1 MDRDEGLDKDRN
13 RRYETANALA
23 HDLERYL
30 ADEPVQAGPPSLAY
44 RLRKFVKR
52 KKRTVATGVVLGMV
66 TLGAIAATA
75 GSIGWAIRDRQAR
88 EGVIEE
94 HAVQAIEI
102 AENSLSKGDMGEA
115 STFMQQAEAVLA
127 TSVPRPEVRD
137 RFREDQKL
145 LSQLGAEYDLANQ
158 FNQYKVEDI
167 YFVNAELE
175 VKCREM
181 VRLLPK
187 HCAHPRL
194 SRRKPRTPG
203 EAY

>member
-1 MDRDEGLDKDRN
+1 MLRIIREEDPPKPSTRLSSSQTLPSIAANRHTEPARLTKEVRGELDWIVMKALDKDRN

-52 KKRTVATGVVLGMV
+52 KKRTVATGFVLGTV
-66 TLGAIAATA
+66 TLGAVAATA
-75 GSIGWAIRDRQAR
+75 GSVGWAIRDRQAR

-94 HAVQAIEI
+94 HAVQALEI

-127 TSVPRPEVRD
+127 TSEPRPRSATASAKI
-137 RFREDQKL
+137 R
-145 LSQLGAEYDLANQ
+145 S
-158 FNQYKVEDI
+158 
-167 YFVNAELE
+167 
-175 VKCREM
+175 
-181 VRLLPK
+181 
-187 HCAHPRL
+187 
-194 SRRKPRTPG
+194 S
-203 EAY
+203 